1 MNWFHAPRGLIDR
14 HPFASDAV
22 LAVAVAAFLLQD
34 LWTSGDYLTA
44 SKAIYVPAGLLMT
57 LPLAWRRR
65 APLAVAAVVMGA
77 LAVQSLAV
85 GSAPTPDSPLAGWLL
100 AIYSV
105 AAHCDRV
112 AALTG

>member
-22 LAVAVAAFLLQD
+22 LAVALAAFVLQD

-57 LPLAWRRR
+57 LPLAWPRR
-65 APLAVAAVVMGA
+65 APL
-77 LAVQSLAV
+77 QSH
-85 GSAPTPDSPLAGWLL
+85 SW
-100 AIYSV
+100 
-105 AAHCDRV
+105 
-112 AALTG
+112 